1 MDTLS
6 VRAYLRT
13 YMTFLILIG
22 CLAGVHPL
30 ALAQAPVQPPA
41 PSPASSPRLKHRPP
55 AVNIVVD
62 GTGRGTATDRTGRY
76 EIANL
81 ALGVLRRAGRGYLL
95 DGFFYVTC
103 GTVRGAACCCR

>member
-30 ALAQAPVQPPA
+30 ALAQAPATGTRTGVVTEAETSA
-41 PSPASSPRLKHRPP
+41 PLP